1 MRLDILLLLFFFLNA
16 YYSQNLRARWEPGQ
30 NINVDTGD
38 GAAHPLA
45 ALAHGRAGIDSLRR
59 SGAGTQAE
67 ERKQRARYL
76 PHCWIGLRD
85 KVQKAT
91 GAKFVTAELHSVSK
105 K

>member
-1 MRLDILLLLFFFLNA
+1 MHGLREEEKNSTNAFHRCAWILFFFFFLLNA
-16 YYSQNLRARWEPGQ
+16 YYSQNLRARREPGQ

-67 ERKQRARYL
+67 ERQQRARYHL
-76 PHCWIGLRD
+76 HCWIGWSQR
-85 KVQKAT
+85 
-91 GAKFVTAELHSVSK
+91 
-105 K
+105 

>member
-1 MRLDILLLLFFFLNA
+1 MHGLREEEEKKKTAQTPFTDAPGYSSFFSLNA
-16 YYSQNLRARWEPGQ
+16 YYSQNLRARREPGQ

-67 ERKQRARYL
+67 ERQQRARYHL
-76 PHCWIGLRD
+76 HCWIGWPRR
-85 KVQKAT
+85 
-91 GAKFVTAELHSVSK
+91 
-105 K
+105 

>member
-1 MRLDILLLLFFFLNA
+1 MRLDILLLLFFLNA
-16 YYSQNLRARWEPGQ
+16 YYSQNLRARREPGQ

-67 ERKQRARYL
+67 ERQQRARYHL
-76 PHCWIGLRD
+76 HCWIGWSQR
-85 KVQKAT
+85 
-91 GAKFVTAELHSVSK
+91 
-105 K
+105 